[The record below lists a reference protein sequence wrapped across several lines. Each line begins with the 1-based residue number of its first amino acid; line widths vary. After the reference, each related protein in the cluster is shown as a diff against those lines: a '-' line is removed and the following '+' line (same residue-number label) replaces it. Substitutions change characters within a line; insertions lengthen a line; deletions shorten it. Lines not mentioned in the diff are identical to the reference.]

1 MFNDKGDGIS
11 YLDTVNDIA
20 TYGVYLRGY
29 LVMLATVDQAKPDA
43 TLIVKKP
50 GDDASAYDT
59 EHVVQLKDGRASS
72 DCVRVCVFYNLPHLL
87 LAVNDT
93 GFAQHMAAGGDI
105 FAGADNQ
112 S

>member
-29 LVMLATVDQAKPDA
+29 LVMLATVDQAKPDV

-59 EHVVQLKDGRASS
+59 GHVVMMKNGRASS
-72 DCVRVCVFYNLPHLL
+72 DCVRVCVFYNLPYLL
-87 LAVNDT
+87 LAIHDT
-93 GFAQHMAAGGDI
+93 QFAKHMDAGGDI
-105 FAGADNQ
+105 FATANPEA
-112 S
+112 